1 MKLFAFLISLLL
13 HFAPASPPPADP
25 FLGTWL
31 SEDKDC
37 RMEITRAG
45 NVYTGRYLSFVDQ
58 ATARKKG
65 YVVGNVV
72 LKDMKADGQELSGRV
87 IDAETK
93 KDYKVTMTATDAN
106 HLLMK
111 VKIMG
116 VTGHSETWTRVTAAV
131 PARK

>member
-1 MKLFAFLISLLL
+1 MKLLAFLISLLL
-13 HFAPASPPPADP
+13 HFEPPSPPPADP

-37 RMEITRAG
+37 RIEITRAG

-72 LKDMKADGQELSGRV
+72 LKDLKADGRELSGRV

-93 KDYKVTMTATDAN
+93 KDYKSTLTPTDAN

>member
-37 RMEITRAG
+37 RIEITRAG

-72 LKDMKADGQELSGRV
+72 LKDLKADGRELSGRV

-93 KDYKVTMTATDAN
+93 KDYKATLTLTDAN